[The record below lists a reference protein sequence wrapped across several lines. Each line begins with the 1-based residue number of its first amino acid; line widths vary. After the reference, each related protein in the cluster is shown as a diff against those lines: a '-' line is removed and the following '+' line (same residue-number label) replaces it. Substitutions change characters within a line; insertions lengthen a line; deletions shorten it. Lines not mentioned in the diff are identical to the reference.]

1 VLLPASSAQLVWCRL
16 LAFLVLRL
24 IQASLAYV
32 EAKRAVGYQLSRLN
46 RIWVYAVFVCITW
59 GASSVIGNALRGLL
73 LEPFAIKSS
82 SMEPALEQGDQVYIF
97 KRGPGARLERGSV
110 IVWTDHRIDRALAS
124 RIVAFGGDDT
134 KAAEFGNAR
143 LRPSLRASTFVS
155 PLRVVADRCPN
166 QEQRRYPHGF
176 SRSQTTG
183 ENHMRLIIIGA
194 GFAGMYA
201 ALSAA
206 RLRDIQGVS
215 PEELEIAL
223 VAPEPTLVVRP
234 RLYEPKPETL
244 TAPLLDVLKA
254 IDVVY
259 VQGSAETIDT
269 KSHAVEV
276 LTAKGSRKTLSYDR
290 LVVATGSRLFRPN
303 IPGLAEHGFSVD
315 NLDDAVAL
323 DKHLHSLAERPAL
336 NGRDTVVVAG
346 GGFTG
351 IEAATEVPSRLREIL
366 GKDARTRV
374 IIVERNGAIAPDMGE
389 GPRPII
395 EEALRKLSVETRL
408 GAGVAALDK
417 SGVTLSDGER
427 IEAETVIWAGG
438 IRAAPLT
445 AQIPA
450 ERDNFGR
457 LLVDRDL
464 RVLSVPGVFAT
475 GDAARAASDDLGN
488 YALMSCQHATRMG
501 AFAGNNAA
509 AELLGVPTKPY
520 HQKAYVTCLDLGE
533 AGALFTR
540 GWERKVELVGD
551 VAKKTKHE
559 INTVWIYPPKAE
571 RAAALASADPERVT
585 DL

>member
-1 VLLPASSAQLVWCRL
+1 
-16 LAFLVLRL
+16 
-24 IQASLAYV
+24 
-32 EAKRAVGYQLSRLN
+32 
-46 RIWVYAVFVCITW
+46 
-59 GASSVIGNALRGLL
+59 
-73 LEPFAIKSS
+73 
-82 SMEPALEQGDQVYIF
+82 
-97 KRGPGARLERGSV
+97 
-110 IVWTDHRIDRALAS
+110 
-124 RIVAFGGDDT
+124 
-134 KAAEFGNAR
+134 
-143 LRPSLRASTFVS
+143 
-155 PLRVVADRCPN
+155 
-166 QEQRRYPHGF
+166 
-176 SRSQTTG
+176 
-183 ENHMRLIIIGA
+183 MRLIIIGA

-206 RLRDIQGVS
+206 RLRDIKGVS

-223 VAPEPTLVVRP
+223 IAPEPTLVVRP

-269 KSHAVEV
+269 KSCMVQVA
-276 LTAKGSRKTLSYDR
+276 TAKGKRKTLSYDR

-315 NLDDAVAL
+315 QLDDAIAL
-323 DKHLHSLAERPAL
+323 DKHLHRLADRPAK

-351 IEAATEVPSRLREIL
+351 IEAATEMPGRLRAVL
-366 GKDARTRV
+366 GKDAKARV
-374 IIVERNGAIAPDMGE
+374 IIVDRNSTIAPDMGE
-389 GPRPII
+389 GPRPVI
-395 EEALRKLSVETRL
+395 EDALRKLGVETRL
-408 GAGVAALDK
+408 CAGVASLDE
-417 SGVTLSDGER
+417 SGVTLSNGER
-427 IEAETVIWAGG
+427 IEAETVIWAAG

-445 AQIPA
+445 QQIPA

-464 RVLSVPGVFAT
+464 RVPSVPGVFAT
-475 GDAARAASDDLGN
+475 GDAARAACDDDGN

-509 AELLGVPTKPY
+509 AELLGVRTKPY

-533 AGALFTR
+533 AGALFTL
-540 GWERKVELVGD
+540 GWERKVEMVGE
-551 VAKKTKHE
+551 VGKKTKQE

-585 DL
+585 DVTGFF

>member
-1 VLLPASSAQLVWCRL
+1 MRL
-16 LAFLVLRL
+16 L
-24 IQASLAYV
+24 
-32 EAKRAVGYQLSRLN
+32 
-46 RIWVYAVFVCITW
+46 
-59 GASSVIGNALRGLL
+59 
-73 LEPFAIKSS
+73 
-82 SMEPALEQGDQVYIF
+82 
-97 KRGPGARLERGSV
+97 
-110 IVWTDHRIDRALAS
+110 
-124 RIVAFGGDDT
+124 
-134 KAAEFGNAR
+134 
-143 LRPSLRASTFVS
+143 
-155 PLRVVADRCPN
+155 
-166 QEQRRYPHGF
+166 
-176 SRSQTTG
+176 
-183 ENHMRLIIIGA
+183 IIGA

-206 RLRDIQGVS
+206 RLRDIQGAS
-215 PEELEIAL
+215 PDDLEIAL
-223 VAPEPTLVVRP
+223 IAPEPTLVVRP

-254 IDVVY
+254 IDVNY
-259 VQGSAETIDT
+259 IKGSAETVNTEARTVQITTAGGT
-269 KSHAVEV
+269 K
-276 LTAKGSRKTLSYDR
+276 KTLSYDR
-290 LVVATGSRLFRPN
+290 LAIATGSRLFRPN

-315 NLDDAVAL
+315 SLDDAVAL
-323 DKHLHSLAERPAL
+323 DKHLHGLADRPAV

-351 IEAATEVPSRLREIL
+351 IEAATELPARLRKIL
-366 GKDARTRV
+366 GKDSKSRV

-389 GPRPII
+389 GPRPLI
-395 EEALRKLSVETRL
+395 EDALRKLGVETRL
-408 GAGVAALDK
+408 GACVASLDK
-417 SGVTLSDGER
+417 SGVTLSTGEH
-427 IEAETVIWAGG
+427 IETETVVWAAG

-464 RVLSVPGVFAT
+464 RVPGVAGVFAT
-475 GDAARAASDDLGN
+475 GDAARAACDDEGN

-509 AELLGVPTKPY
+509 AELLGVPTRPY

-540 GWERKVELVGD
+540 GWERKVEMVGD
-551 VAKKTKHE
+551 VAKKTKRE

>member
-1 VLLPASSAQLVWCRL
+1 MRL
-16 LAFLVLRL
+16 
-24 IQASLAYV
+24 
-32 EAKRAVGYQLSRLN
+32 
-46 RIWVYAVFVCITW
+46 
-59 GASSVIGNALRGLL
+59 
-73 LEPFAIKSS
+73 
-82 SMEPALEQGDQVYIF
+82 
-97 KRGPGARLERGSV
+97 V
-110 IVWTDHRIDRALAS
+110 IV
-124 RIVAFGGDDT
+124 
-134 KAAEFGNAR
+134 
-143 LRPSLRASTFVS
+143 
-155 PLRVVADRCPN
+155 
-166 QEQRRYPHGF
+166 
-176 SRSQTTG
+176 
-183 ENHMRLIIIGA
+183 GA

-234 RLYEPKPETL
+234 RLYEQKPETL

-254 IDVVY
+254 IDVDY

-269 KSHAVEV
+269 KSRVVQIA
-276 LTAKGSRKTLSYDR
+276 TAKGTRKTLSYDR

-315 NLDDAVAL
+315 QLEDAVAL
-323 DKHLHSLAERPAL
+323 DKHLHGLADRPAM

-351 IEAATEVPSRLREIL
+351 IEAATEMPARLRKIL
-366 GKDARTRV
+366 GKDVKPRV

-389 GPRPII
+389 GPRPVI
-395 EEALRKLSVETRL
+395 EDALRKVGVETRL
-408 GAGVAALDK
+408 GAGVASLDK
-417 SGVTLSDGER
+417 SGVTLSSGEH
-427 IEAETVIWAGG
+427 IEAETVIWAAG

-445 AQIPA
+445 QQISA

-457 LLVDRDL
+457 LLVDREL
-464 RVLSVPGVFAT
+464 RVPGVQGVFAT
-475 GDAARAASDDLGN
+475 GDAARAACDDDGN

-540 GWERKVELVGD
+540 GWERKVEMTGD
-551 VAKKTKHE
+551 VAKKTKQE

-571 RAAALASADPERVT
+571 RAAALASADPENVT
-585 DL
+585 KV

>member
-1 VLLPASSAQLVWCRL
+1 
-16 LAFLVLRL
+16 
-24 IQASLAYV
+24 
-32 EAKRAVGYQLSRLN
+32 
-46 RIWVYAVFVCITW
+46 
-59 GASSVIGNALRGLL
+59 
-73 LEPFAIKSS
+73 
-82 SMEPALEQGDQVYIF
+82 
-97 KRGPGARLERGSV
+97 
-110 IVWTDHRIDRALAS
+110 
-124 RIVAFGGDDT
+124 
-134 KAAEFGNAR
+134 
-143 LRPSLRASTFVS
+143 
-155 PLRVVADRCPN
+155 
-166 QEQRRYPHGF
+166 
-176 SRSQTTG
+176 
-183 ENHMRLIIIGA
+183 MRLVIIGS

-206 RLRDIQGVS
+206 RLRDIQGIS

-244 TAPLLDVLKA
+244 TAPLQDVLKA

-269 KSHAVEV
+269 KSRAVEIV
-276 LTAKGSRKTLSYDR
+276 AAKGTRKALSYDR

-303 IPGLAEHGFSVD
+303 IPGLAEHGLSVD
-315 NLDDAVAL
+315 NLDDAIAL
-323 DKHLHSLAERPAL
+323 DRHLHSLADRPAK

-351 IEAATEVPSRLREIL
+351 IEAATEMPARLRSIL
-366 GKDARTRV
+366 GKDAKPRV
-374 IIVERNGAIAPDMGE
+374 IIVDRNSAIAPDMGP
-389 GPRPII
+389 GPRPVI
-395 EEALRKLSVETRL
+395 EDALRKLGVETRL

-417 SGVTLSDGER
+417 SGITLSDGER
-427 IEAETVIWAGG
+427 IESETVIWAAGM
-438 IRAAPLT
+438 RAVPLT

-464 RVLSVPGVFAT
+464 RVPGVAGVFAT
-475 GDAARAASDDLGN
+475 GDAARAACDDEGN

-540 GWERKVELVGD
+540 GWERKVEMVGD
-551 VAKKTKHE
+551 VAKKTKQE
-559 INTVWIYPPKAE
+559 INTVWIYPPPAE

-585 DL
+585 NL

>member
-1 VLLPASSAQLVWCRL
+1 
-16 LAFLVLRL
+16 
-24 IQASLAYV
+24 
-32 EAKRAVGYQLSRLN
+32 
-46 RIWVYAVFVCITW
+46 
-59 GASSVIGNALRGLL
+59 
-73 LEPFAIKSS
+73 
-82 SMEPALEQGDQVYIF
+82 
-97 KRGPGARLERGSV
+97 
-110 IVWTDHRIDRALAS
+110 
-124 RIVAFGGDDT
+124 
-134 KAAEFGNAR
+134 
-143 LRPSLRASTFVS
+143 
-155 PLRVVADRCPN
+155 
-166 QEQRRYPHGF
+166 
-176 SRSQTTG
+176 
-183 ENHMRLIIIGA
+183 MRLVIIGA
-194 GFAGMYA
+194 GFAAMYA
-201 ALSAA
+201 ALCAA
-206 RLRDIQGVS
+206 RLRDIQGAK
-215 PEELEIAL
+215 PDELEIAL

-234 RLYEPKPETL
+234 RLYEPNPESL
-244 TAPLLDVLKA
+244 TAPLLDVLEA

-269 KSHAVEV
+269 KSRVVQITTGE
-276 LTAKGSRKTLSYDR
+276 GRRKTLSYDR

-315 NLDDAVAL
+315 SLDDAIAL
-323 DKHLHSLAERPAL
+323 DKHLHGLANRPAV

-351 IEAATEVPSRLREIL
+351 IEAATEMPARLRDIL
-366 GKDARTRV
+366 GKDAKTRV
-374 IIVERNGAIAPDMGE
+374 IIVDRNSAIAPDMGV

-395 EEALRKLSVETRL
+395 EEALRKVGVERRL
-408 GAGVAALDK
+408 GAAVASLDQ
-417 SGVTLSDGER
+417 SGVTLSNGEH
-427 IEAETVIWAGG
+427 IAAETVVWAAG

-464 RVLSVPGVFAT
+464 RVPGVAGVFAT
-475 GDAARAASDDLGN
+475 GDAARAVCDDEGN

-509 AELLGVPTKPY
+509 AELLGVPTRRY

-540 GWERKVELVGD
+540 GWERKVEMVGD
-551 VAKKTKHE
+551 IAKKTKQE
-559 INTVWIYPPKAE
+559 INTVWIYPPRAE